1 MSARSGPRILAVTT
15 NFPPDASV
23 GTMRTLR
30 LVRHL
35 DSEGWGVD
43 VLTLSPDGFRPGTV
57 SDPALLSKVPT
68 AVTVLR
74 AKPWRPFERLSAMLK
89 RRRGRG
95 PSPAAARVSADPPVP
110 GRESGRAP
118 AQRGF
123 SRWRR
128 AVTAALTLPDREVSW
143 LFPAAWS
150 AWRHMRNARPSVVY
164 SSGPPFTAHFV
175 AYIAARMSG
184 APWVADFR
192 DPWARAPWREDRFE
206 FERRAWAFFE
216 RFVATRA
223 TAVVFVTATNRDDFA
238 RTYGPDVAARFALV
252 PNGCDI
258 HDFDG
263 LVPTPRSDRFVML
276 HAGSLYGAR
285 NPEGL
290 FRAVAAAIRTGAL
303 DKAWFRL
310 RFLGRVGINSVD
322 LPALARELGLEEV
335 VEFIDHVP
343 RRASLQ
349 QMVDASA
356 LLIVQPVTT
365 VSIPAKMYEY
375 LAAGRPILA
384 LAEPGGETAMLVER
398 TRAGVVVAPDDEN
411 EIATA
416 LATVVNLARRG
427 FAPADPRAYD
437 GEMRAAEQR
446 DILTRVIGTGR

>member
-1 MSARSGPRILAVTT
+1 MNTGSGPRILAVTT
-15 NFPPDASV
+15 NFPPDAAV

-35 DSEGWGVD
+35 DHEGWAVD

-57 SDPALLSKVPT
+57 SDPALLSKVPP

-74 AKPWRPFERLSAMLK
+74 AMPWRPFERLTAMLK
-89 RRRGRG
+89 GGRRT
-95 PSPAAARVSADPPVP
+95 SKSAPAAGPAAPPAP
-110 GRESGRAP
+110 GREGGGAQAP
-118 AQRGF
+118 RGV
-123 SRWRR
+123 SRLRR

-143 LFPAAWS
+143 LLPAAWA
-150 AWRHMRNARPSVVY
+150 AWRRMRHARPDVVY

-175 AYIAARMSG
+175 AYIAARLSG

-206 FERRAWAFFE
+206 FERRAWAVLE

-223 TAVVFVTATNRDDFA
+223 TTVVFVTTTNRDDFA
-238 RTYGPDVAARFALV
+238 RTYGPEVAARFVVV
-252 PNGCDI
+252 PNGCDVR
-258 HDFDG
+258 DFDSLAPAAQPG
-263 LVPTPRSDRFVML
+263 LFVLL

-290 FRAVAAAIRTGAL
+290 FRAVAAAIRNGTV
-303 DKAWFRL
+303 DKSSFRL
-310 RFLGRVGINSVD
+310 RFLGRVGIHTVD
-322 LPALARELGLEEV
+322 LPALARELGLEDV
-335 VEFIDHVP
+335 VEFVSHVP

-384 LAEPGGETAMLVER
+384 LAEPGGETATLVER
-398 TRAGVVVAPDDEN
+398 TKAGVVVPADDEGA
-411 EIATA
+411 IAA
-416 LATVVNLARRG
+416 GLASVVQLARTG
-427 FAPADPRAYD
+427 FTPVDSRAYD
-437 GEMRAAEQR
+437 GDIRASEQR
-446 DILTRVIGTGR
+446 DVLARAIGAGR